1 MSNEFVVGAFVAAM
15 AVIVAWNL
23 WQGRKG
29 ARKPAEAGAGT
40 AGAAAVAGQAG
51 GDAGG
56 GACGPSGSDGAC
68 GGGDGA

>member
-15 AVIVAWNL
+15 AAVVAWNL
-23 WQGRKG
+23 WKGRKG
-29 ARKPAEAGAGT
+29 AHKRAGAGAST

>member
-15 AVIVAWNL
+15 AAVVAWNL
-23 WQGRKG
+23 WRGRKG
-29 ARKPAEAGAGT
+29 AGKPAREGAGT

-56 GACGPSGSDGAC
+56 GACGPGGSDGAC